1 MNDMTPRFTR
11 RSLIATAASTLLG
24 GAAVVAI
31 AAPRP
36 RTIKLIARKFEWVPA
51 TIKVKKGES
60 LVLQFTAPEV
70 PMGFNL
76 PDYGVRTDIVPGR
89 TSTVRFV
96 ADKPGT
102 FTFVCDVFC
111 GDRHEDM
118 QGTLVVT

>member
-1 MNDMTPRFTR
+1 MTPRFTR